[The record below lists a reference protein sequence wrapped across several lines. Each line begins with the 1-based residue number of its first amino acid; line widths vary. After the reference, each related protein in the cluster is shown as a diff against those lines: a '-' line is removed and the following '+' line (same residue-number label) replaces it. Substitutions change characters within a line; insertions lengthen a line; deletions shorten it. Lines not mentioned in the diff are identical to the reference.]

1 MMTQYKRFTTYSLHC
16 FWNNKKRMI
25 FCIFVLLIS
34 TLASFISQVNVYK
47 NSDIVFS
54 FADFLL
60 QTGYPL
66 IFYTNLVILPCF
78 VISTFINFD
87 FSVNSIIRYAIS
99 RSIYFKQCVL
109 ANIVSL
115 IFVVYQF
122 VITTIIGCNL
132 TNVKINFSQ
141 KNSLFCFINQGRT
154 SDVSLIKVF
163 LLSFLFCFFSSLF
176 FSLLYIIMK
185 WLLHNDMA
193 IFLFVI
199 IFYILDYV
207 CGIGVCNL
215 FGVYY
220 EKWFPYNWLNLII
233 ILLMSIAIFLM
244 GRFVSGRK
252 EFLNAK

>member
-1 MMTQYKRFTTYSLHC
+1 MMTQYKRFITYLFDC
-16 FWNNKKRMI
+16 VWNNKKSI
-25 FCIFVLLIS
+25 ILCLFIILIS
-34 TLASFISQVNVYK
+34 TFASFKSQVNVYK

-60 QTGYPL
+60 QTCYPL
-66 IFYTNLVILPCF
+66 VFYTNLVILPCF
-78 VISTFINFD
+78 VISTFIKFD
-87 FSVNSIIRYAIS
+87 FSVNSIIRYTIS
-99 RSIYFKQCVL
+99 KSIYFKQCVL

-141 KNSLFCFINQGRT
+141 KNSLFCFINQGST
-154 SDVSLIKVF
+154 SDVSLFMVF
-163 LLSFLFCFFSSLF
+163 LITLLFCFFFSLF
-176 FSLLYIIMK
+176 FSLLYITMK
-185 WLLHNDMA
+185 WLLHNDIA
-193 IFLFVI
+193 IFLFII
-199 IFYILDYV
+199 IFYILDYA

-244 GRFVSGRK
+244 GRFVSDRK